1 MIRRKIIFFCFFI
14 LFRAGAGAQ
23 DVSNPFEMRQRLPV
37 AMALPGQAP
46 LRNPF
51 DVAPHRAPDAALEI
65 AQNDTRPFRPFS
77 IAPRGDRLPASA
89 LFWLLLVMFGFLTV
103 SVAGN
108 RSAVGKAWR
117 SFLGDNALALAQRE
131 AFGLVGSTP
140 YFLLYGNFL
149 FNAGLFIFLTVKAF
163 KGSEFNNGGFLA
175 LCIVGAVFVFLSKHV
190 LILTIN
196 MLFPVEKEA
205 LRYNFLITVFNCV
218 LGLFLVPFNAV
229 LAFSVEEYRV
239 LLIAWILGLVVVF
252 YLYRGL
258 RALSI
263 GGKFLGTDFF
273 HFLLYLCTVEIA
285 PVLLFFKIM
294 FLQTN

>member
-1 MIRRKIIFFCFFI
+1 VT
-14 LFRAGAGAQ
+14 LAA
-23 DVSNPFEMRQRLPV
+23 N
-37 AMALPGQAP
+37 LPGQEP

-51 DVAPHRAPDAALEI
+51 DLAPHRAPEAALEI
-65 AQNDTRPFRPFS
+65 ARNDTQPFRPFS
-77 IAPRGDRLPASA
+77 IAPRGNRLPPSD
-89 LFWLLLVMFGFLTV
+89 LFWLLLAMFAFLTM

-108 RSAVGKAWR
+108 RNAVGKAWR
-117 SFLGDNALALAQRE
+117 SFLSDNALALTQRE
-131 AFGLVGSTP
+131 AFGLLGSTP

-149 FNAGLFIFLTVKAF
+149 FNAGLFIFLTVNAF
-163 KGSEFNNGGFLA
+163 KYEEFNNGGFLT
-175 LCIVGAVFVFLSKHV
+175 LCIAGAIFIFLSKHALV
-190 LILTIN
+190 LLIN
-196 MLFPVEKEA
+196 LLFPVEKEA

-218 LGLFLVPFNAV
+218 LGLFLAPFNAV
-229 LAFSVEEYRV
+229 LAFAHPTYRL
-239 LLIAWILGLVVVF
+239 LLIAWILGLVAIF
-252 YLYRGL
+252 YLYRGF